1 MMLALMVAAA
11 VVVAEAPQAD
21 ATRLIVSPPAT
32 IAEIDAGKM
41 KGDLTRMAPSPDGRS
56 FYFQTVERDTRG
68 NVISRH
74 FVLAPGE
81 TQPKGLDQEPPWA
94 AAYWSTKSAQS
105 APGVA
110 GLKIAIEQT
119 QKRMTA
125 TASPVGGD
133 MAKGG
138 TGATGGASGGA
149 GGSTT
154 GDAVNAANQSQ
165 SATVVTL
172 KLKGEVVGEFV
183 NAPPLAG
190 TTFGWGPSGTGLI
203 AFVNSAGRLVLMD
216 GQGRKQEVDGAKA
229 VVLPGWNA
237 EGTRLVYLERSG
249 RKKFTL
255 RTLDISIPRS

>member
-11 VVVAEAPQAD
+11 VVSGAPQSE
-21 ATRLIVSPPAT
+21 ATKVAISAPASVV
-32 IAEIDAGKM
+32 EIDAGKM

-68 NVISRH
+68 NVIVHH
-74 FVLAPGE
+74 FVLVLGE
-81 TQPKGLDQEPPWA
+81 KQPKGADEEPPWA

-119 QKRMTA
+119 QKRIAA

-138 TGATGGASGGA
+138 TGATGGAGGGA

-154 GDAVNAANQSQ
+154 GDAVTAASQSQ
-165 SATVVTL
+165 TATVVTL
-172 KLKGEVVGEFV
+172 KLRAEVVGEFV
-183 NAPPLAG
+183 NAPALPG

-203 AFVNSAGRLVLMD
+203 AFASVAGRLVLMD
-216 GQGRKQEVDGAKA
+216 SQGRKQEVAGTKD
-229 VVLPGWNA
+229 VSFPGWSA
-237 EGTRLVYLERSG
+237 DSDRLIYLERSG
-249 RKKFTL
+249 RKKYTVK
-255 RTLDISIPRS
+255 TLDITIPRS